1 MEQTCS
7 IHLWDGGGEDVPV
20 MLMTG
25 KVFGGAGVD
34 AAILPEM

>member
-1 MEQTCS
+1 
-7 IHLWDGGGEDVPV
+7 VPV

-34 AAILPEM
+34 AAIAQAPMKPRS